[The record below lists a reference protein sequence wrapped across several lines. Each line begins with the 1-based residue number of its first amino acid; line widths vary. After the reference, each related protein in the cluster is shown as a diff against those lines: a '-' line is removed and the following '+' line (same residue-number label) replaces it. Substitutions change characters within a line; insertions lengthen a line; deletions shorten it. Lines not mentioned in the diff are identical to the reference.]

1 MPIHRLPR
9 ATMHE
14 DVAAIEHDGER
25 IASVTADGEFVI
37 VATVYAGDTVTQ
49 RLTALT
55 HQTRLGGAA

>member
-1 MPIHRLPR
+1 MPIHRIPR

-25 IASVTADGEFVI
+25 ITSVTADGEFVI
-37 VATVYAGDTVTQ
+37 VATVYAGDPIMQ
-49 RLTALT
+49 RLAALT